1 MHVNTMLREQLEQA
15 TSANQQMAGDVKRV
29 TLEWQRARDEL
40 EVKDQEWRQEEQVS
54 IYIIY
59 V

>member
-1 MHVNTMLREQLEQA
+1 MLREQLEQA
-15 TSANQQMAGDVKRV
+15 TSANQQMAGDVKRM

-59 V
+59 VL